1 MPGWSSA
8 RSEDARVSVTSSPAR
23 RSAASSS
30 GRESGLR
37 PGASNASRTSAASAS
52 SRCGRAPRGGRG
64 PSRSVSSRSWTSTRH
79 GTPAYVISAATSAP
93 DDSAASSSPS
103 RRPRRRRHRSQL
115 PGVLEVGAQ
124 VLGRVVDR
132 EQRRVGR
139 RARPEPVPVLR
150 LLPRQQLR
158 VHRGR
163 PPQQV
168 VAQPQV
174 VAALDPHPGRQQRRV
189 PPRRVVPH
197 PARRVAS
204 RALHVRRQVGQRHLV
219 LRVTVDHQHP
229 VARQARE
236 RDPGHGDT
244 LTPRGDTPSVRGGG
258 WVRTGGHPPPTRGSP
273 MSSTTFTV
281 HTSLSPSEMMTLMT
295 DFGPN
300 RVRPG
305 RTSTRRTSR
314 CTSRPGLGR
323 GHRGHRD
330 GVGARALL
338 VGRGGRDDHDRDPRL
353 EPMGM
358 AADGGTGSRPTA
370 GVPTWR

>member
-1 MPGWSSA
+1 MPGCSSA

-37 PGASNASRTSAASAS
+37 PGAPNASRTSADQ
-52 SRCGRAPRGGRG
+52 RLEPLRPG
-64 PSRSVSSRSWTSTRH
+64 
-79 GTPAYVISAATSAP
+79 AA
-93 DDSAASSSPS
+93 
-103 RRPRRRRHRSQL
+103 RRPRPEQLGEQALVDVDPPRHPGVRHLGRDQRARRLRREQQPEPGGLGRRRHGGQL

-150 LLPRQQLR
+150 LLPVQQPP

-189 PPRRVVPH
+189 PPRGVVPH
-197 PARRVAS
+197 PARRVDLA
-204 RALHVRRQVGQRHLV
+204 RAHVRRQVGHRHLALGV
-219 LRVTVDHQHP
+219 PLDDQHA

-236 RDPGHGDT
+236 RDPGHEDT
-244 LTPRGDTPSVRGGG
+244 LAPRGDAHGG
-258 WVRTGGHPPPTRGSP
+258 
-273 MSSTTFTV
+273 SSGK
-281 HTSLSPSEMMTLMT
+281 S
-295 DFGPN
+295 
-300 RVRPG
+300 
-305 RTSTRRTSR
+305 
-314 CTSRPGLGR
+314 
-323 GHRGHRD
+323 
-330 GVGARALL
+330 
-338 VGRGGRDDHDRDPRL
+338 
-353 EPMGM
+353 
-358 AADGGTGSRPTA
+358 
-370 GVPTWR
+370 